1 MRKGRRGFSLV
12 EVVCA
17 MTVVTII
24 SAVTIGLISSSN
36 RVMSNS
42 KLAVGAANEARS
54 IIDCYTAAV
63 IQARM
68 VYIDDNNTTETV
80 EGTEFKK
87 FFEYIEKFHNGIR
100 EVRPDQSNYDVQ
112 AHTYT
117 FYYNGKYELV
127 NQSDAIII
135 MKLTFPTD
143 DNGKTTQPKV
153 TVSRYNSKTNKPEK
167 TLFSN

>member
-42 KLAVGAANEARS
+42 KLAVGAANEARN

-63 IQARM
+63 IQAQAQGSS
-68 VYIDDNNTTETV
+68 TETAFEAFV
-80 EGTEFKK
+80 RRLYGTAA
-87 FFEYIEKFHNGIR
+87 EYE
-100 EVRPDQSNYDVQ
+100 
-112 AHTYT
+112 HTSGCSDPYK

-135 MKLTFPTD
+135 MELTFPTD

>member
-42 KLAVGAANEARS
+42 KLAVGAANEARN

-68 VYIDDNNTTETV
+68 DDNNITETV
-80 EGTEFKK
+80 EGTESKK
-87 FFEYIEKFHNGIR
+87 FFAYIEKFHNGIR
-100 EVRPDQSNYDVQ
+100 EVRPDQSNYDVR
-112 AHTYT
+112 ADTYT

-135 MKLTFPTD
+135 MELTFPTD

>member
-42 KLAVGAANEARS
+42 KLAVGAANEARN

-63 IQARM
+63 IQAQGDSPNDNFKI
-68 VYIDDNNTTETV
+68 YISKLYGITA
-80 EGTEFKK
+80 
-87 FFEYIEKFHNGIR
+87 EYDYT
-100 EVRPDQSNYDVQ
+100 PSSD
-112 AHTYT
+112 TYT

-135 MKLTFPTD
+135 MKLTFPTY

>member
-42 KLAVGAANEARS
+42 RLAVGAANEARN
-54 IIDCYTAAV
+54 IMDCYTAAV
-63 IQARM
+63 IQAQAQ
-68 VYIDDNNTTETV
+68 VQGGSTSTEDNFGAYISELYRTAAEA
-80 EGTEFKK
+80 EGAYSYDPEKK
-87 FFEYIEKFHNGIR
+87 
-100 EVRPDQSNYDVQ
+100 
-112 AHTYT
+112 AYT
-117 FYYNGKYELV
+117 FYYNGEYELV
-127 NQSDAIII
+127 AKSDAIVI

-143 DNGKTTQPKV
+143 DEGNTTSPKI
-153 TVSRYNSKTNKPEK
+153 TVSRCNSKTKEPEK

>member
-42 KLAVGAANEARS
+42 KLAVGAANEARN

-80 EGTEFKK
+80 EGTEFIEYIKK
-87 FFEYIEKFHNGIR
+87 FHHG
-100 EVRPDQSNYDVQ
+100 EVIPDRATAYQN
-112 AHTYT
+112 HTYT

-135 MKLTFPTD
+135 MELTFPTD

>member
-42 KLAVGAANEARS
+42 KLAVGAANEARN

-63 IQARM
+63 IQAQAQAQGDSPNDNFEI
-68 VYIDDNNTTETV
+68 YIFKLYGTTTGYAYSYDDE
-80 EGTEFKK
+80 KK
-87 FFEYIEKFHNGIR
+87 S
-100 EVRPDQSNYDVQ
+100 D
-112 AHTYT
+112 TYT

-135 MKLTFPTD
+135 MELTFPTY

>member
-42 KLAVGAANEARS
+42 KLAVGAANEARN

-63 IQARM
+63 IQAQAKGSS
-68 VYIDDNNTTETV
+68 TETAFV
-80 EGTEFKK
+80 EAFGRLYGTTTGYELPSGGSDPYK
-87 FFEYIEKFHNGIR
+87 
-100 EVRPDQSNYDVQ
+100 
-112 AHTYT
+112 

-135 MKLTFPTD
+135 MELTFPTD
-143 DNGKTTQPKV
+143 DNGKKTQPKV

>member
-42 KLAVGAANEARS
+42 KLAVGAANEARN

-63 IQARM
+63 IQAGM

-80 EGTEFKK
+80 EGTEFI
-87 FFEYIEKFHNGIR
+87 EYIKKFHNGIR

-135 MKLTFPTD
+135 MKLTFPTY

>member
-42 KLAVGAANEARS
+42 KLAVGAANEARN

-63 IQARM
+63 IQAQGDSPNDNFEI
-68 VYIDDNNTTETV
+68 YISKLYVTTMGYEHTP
-80 EGTEFKK
+80 GS
-87 FFEYIEKFHNGIR
+87 
-100 EVRPDQSNYDVQ
+100 D
-112 AHTYT
+112 TYT

-135 MKLTFPTD
+135 MELTFPTD
-143 DNGKTTQPKV
+143 DNVKTTQPKV

>member
-42 KLAVGAANEARS
+42 KLAVGAANEARN

-80 EGTEFKK
+80 EGK
-87 FFEYIEKFHNGIR
+87 FFEYIEKFHNGDI
-100 EVRPDQSNYDVQ
+100 PDRATAYQN
-112 AHTYT
+112 HTYT

>member
-42 KLAVGAANEARS
+42 KLAVGAANEARN

-63 IQARM
+63 IQAQVRGSS
-68 VYIDDNNTTETV
+68 TETALEAFV
-80 EGTEFKK
+80 RRLYGPTA
-87 FFEYIEKFHNGIR
+87 EYEHTLGS
-100 EVRPDQSNYDVQ
+100 D
-112 AHTYT
+112 TYT

-135 MKLTFPTD
+135 MELTFPTD

>member
-42 KLAVGAANEARS
+42 KLAVGAANEARN

-63 IQARM
+63 IQAQVRGSS
-68 VYIDDNNTTETV
+68 TETAFEAFV
-80 EGTEFKK
+80 RRLYGTTA
-87 FFEYIEKFHNGIR
+87 EYEYT
-100 EVRPDQSNYDVQ
+100 PSSD
-112 AHTYT
+112 TYT

-135 MKLTFPTD
+135 MELTFPTD
-143 DNGKTTQPKV
+143 HNGKTTQPKV

>member
-42 KLAVGAANEARS
+42 KLAVGAANEARN

-63 IQARM
+63 IQAQGDSPNDNFKI
-68 VYIDDNNTTETV
+68 YISKLYGKTAKYEPPSGGSD
-80 EGTEFKK
+80 
-87 FFEYIEKFHNGIR
+87 
-100 EVRPDQSNYDVQ
+100 P
-112 AHTYT
+112 YT

-135 MKLTFPTD
+135 MELTFPTD
-143 DNGKTTQPKV
+143 DNVKTTQPKV
-153 TVSRYNSKTNKPEK
+153 TVSRYNSRTNKPEK

>member
-42 KLAVGAANEARS
+42 KLAVGAANEARN

-80 EGTEFKK
+80 EGK
-87 FFEYIEKFHNGIR
+87 FFEYIEKFHNG
-100 EVRPDQSNYDVQ
+100 EVIPDRATAYQN
-112 AHTYT
+112 HTYT

-143 DNGKTTQPKV
+143 GNGKTTQPKV

>member
-42 KLAVGAANEARS
+42 KLAVGAANEARN

-80 EGTEFKK
+80 EGTEFNK
-87 FFEYIEKFHNGIR
+87 FFEYIEKFHNGEVIPNR
-100 EVRPDQSNYDVQ
+100 ETAHQN
-112 AHTYT
+112 HTYT

-135 MKLTFPTD
+135 MELTFPTD

>member
-68 VYIDDNNTTETV
+68 DDNNITETV
-80 EGTEFKK
+80 EGTESKK
-87 FFEYIEKFHNGIR
+87 FFEYIEKFHNG
-100 EVRPDQSNYDVQ
+100 EVIPNRATAYQN
-112 AHTYT
+112 HTYT

-135 MKLTFPTD
+135 MELTFPTD

>member
-42 KLAVGAANEARS
+42 KLAVGAANEARN

-63 IQARM
+63 IQAQVRGSS
-68 VYIDDNNTTETV
+68 TETAFEAFV
-80 EGTEFKK
+80 RRLYGTTA
-87 FFEYIEKFHNGIR
+87 EYEYT
-100 EVRPDQSNYDVQ
+100 PSSD
-112 AHTYT
+112 TYT

-135 MKLTFPTD
+135 MELTFPTD
-143 DNGKTTQPKV
+143 GNGKTTQPKV

>member
-63 IQARM
+63 IQAQVRGSS
-68 VYIDDNNTTETV
+68 TETAFEAFV
-80 EGTEFKK
+80 RRLYGTTA
-87 FFEYIEKFHNGIR
+87 EYEYT
-100 EVRPDQSNYDVQ
+100 PSAD
-112 AHTYT
+112 TYT

-135 MKLTFPTD
+135 MELTFPTD

>member
-36 RVMSNS
+36 RVMNNS
-42 KLAVGAANEARS
+42 KLAVGAANEVRN

-68 VYIDDNNTTETV
+68 DNNTTETV
-80 EGTEFKK
+80 ESVEFEK
-87 FFEYIEKFHNGIR
+87 FFEYIGKFHNG
-100 EVRPDQSNYDVQ
+100 EVIPDRATAYQN
-112 AHTYT
+112 HTYT

-127 NQSDAIII
+127 NQSDAIIR
-135 MKLTFPTD
+135 MELTFPTD
-143 DNGKTTQPKV
+143 DNEKTTQPKV
-153 TVSRYNSKTNKPEK
+153 TVSCYNSKTNKPEK

>member
-42 KLAVGAANEARS
+42 KLAVGAANEARN

-63 IQARM
+63 MQAQAQAQGDSPNDNFEI
-68 VYIDDNNTTETV
+68 YISKLYGTTTGYAYSYDDE
-80 EGTEFKK
+80 KK
-87 FFEYIEKFHNGIR
+87 
-100 EVRPDQSNYDVQ
+100 
-112 AHTYT
+112 YT

-135 MKLTFPTD
+135 MELTFPTD
-143 DNGKTTQPKV
+143 DNGKKTQPKV

>member
-42 KLAVGAANEARS
+42 KLAVGAANEARN

-68 VYIDDNNTTETV
+68 DDNNITETV
-80 EGTEFKK
+80 EGTESKK
-87 FFEYIEKFHNGIR
+87 FFEYIETFLNGIR
-100 EVRPDQSNYDVQ
+100 EVRPDQCNYDVR

-117 FYYNGKYELV
+117 VYYNGKYELV

-135 MKLTFPTD
+135 MELTFPTD

>member
-42 KLAVGAANEARS
+42 KLAVGAANEARN

-68 VYIDDNNTTETV
+68 VYIDDNNITETV

-87 FFEYIEKFHNGIR
+87 FFEYIEKFHNG
-100 EVRPDQSNYDVQ
+100 EVIPGRATAYQN
-112 AHTYT
+112 HTYT

>member
-42 KLAVGAANEARS
+42 KLAVGAANEARN

-68 VYIDDNNTTETV
+68 VYIDDNKTTETV

-87 FFEYIEKFHNGIR
+87 FFEYIKKFHNV
-100 EVRPDQSNYDVQ
+100 EVIPDRATAHQN
-112 AHTYT
+112 HTYT

>member
-42 KLAVGAANEARS
+42 KLAVGAANEARN

-68 VYIDDNNTTETV
+68 VYIDNNITETV

-87 FFEYIEKFHNGIR
+87 FFEYIEKFHNG
-100 EVRPDQSNYDVQ
+100 EVIPDRATAYQN
-112 AHTYT
+112 HTYT

-127 NQSDAIII
+127 SEEAYTVRLE
-135 MKLTFPTD
+135 LTTMD
-143 DNGKTTQPKV
+143 GEQPAVKV
-153 TVSRYNSKTNKPEK
+153 IRYDKNKKNEK

>member
-42 KLAVGAANEARS
+42 KLAVGAANEARN

-63 IQARM
+63 IQAQVRGSS
-68 VYIDDNNTTETV
+68 TETAFEAFV
-80 EGTEFKK
+80 RRLYGTTA
-87 FFEYIEKFHNGIR
+87 EYEYT
-100 EVRPDQSNYDVQ
+100 PSSD
-112 AHTYT
+112 TYT

>member
-17 MTVVTII
+17 MTVVAII

-42 KLAVGAANEARS
+42 KLAVGAANEARN

-63 IQARM
+63 IQAQVRGSS
-68 VYIDDNNTTETV
+68 TETAFEAFV
-80 EGTEFKK
+80 RRLYGTTA
-87 FFEYIEKFHNGIR
+87 EYEYT
-100 EVRPDQSNYDVQ
+100 PSSD
-112 AHTYT
+112 TYT

-135 MKLTFPTD
+135 MELTFPTD

>member
-42 KLAVGAANEARS
+42 KLAVGAANEARN

-63 IQARM
+63 IQAQGDSPNYNFKI
-68 VYIDDNNTTETV
+68 YISKLYGPTA
-80 EGTEFKK
+80 
-87 FFEYIEKFHNGIR
+87 EYEPPSGGS
-100 EVRPDQSNYDVQ
+100 D
-112 AHTYT
+112 TYT

-143 DNGKTTQPKV
+143 GNGKTTQPKV

>member
-42 KLAVGAANEARS
+42 KLAVGAANEARN

-63 IQARM
+63 IQAQAQGSS
-68 VYIDDNNTTETV
+68 TETAFDYFV
-80 EGTEFKK
+80 KILYGITA
-87 FFEYIEKFHNGIR
+87 EYEPPSGGSDPYK
-100 EVRPDQSNYDVQ
+100 
-112 AHTYT
+112 

-135 MKLTFPTD
+135 MELTFPTD

>member
-42 KLAVGAANEARS
+42 KLAVGAANEARN

-63 IQARM
+63 IQAQAQAQGDSPNDNFEI
-68 VYIDDNNTTETV
+68 YISKLYGTTTGYAYSYDDE
-80 EGTEFKK
+80 KK
-87 FFEYIEKFHNGIR
+87 
-100 EVRPDQSNYDVQ
+100 
-112 AHTYT
+112 YT

-135 MKLTFPTD
+135 MELTFPTD
-143 DNGKTTQPKV
+143 DNEKTTQPKV
-153 TVSRYNSKTNKPEK
+153 TVSRYNSKTKEPEK

>member
-42 KLAVGAANEARS
+42 KLAVGAANEARN

-80 EGTEFKK
+80 EGK
-87 FFEYIEKFHNGIR
+87 FFEYIEKFHNG
-100 EVRPDQSNYDVQ
+100 EVIPNRATAYQN
-112 AHTYT
+112 HTYT

-135 MKLTFPTD
+135 MELTFPTD

>member
-42 KLAVGAANEARS
+42 KLAVGAANEARN

-63 IQARM
+63 IQAQGDSPNDNFEI
-68 VYIDDNNTTETV
+68 YISKLYGTTMGYAHPYDDE
-80 EGTEFKK
+80 KK
-87 FFEYIEKFHNGIR
+87 S
-100 EVRPDQSNYDVQ
+100 D
-112 AHTYT
+112 TYT

-135 MKLTFPTD
+135 MELTFPTD
-143 DNGKTTQPKV
+143 DNGKTIQPKV

>member
-42 KLAVGAANEARS
+42 KLAVGAANEARN

-68 VYIDDNNTTETV
+68 VYIDITETV

-100 EVRPDQSNYDVQ
+100 EVRPDQSNDVR

-135 MKLTFPTD
+135 MELTFPTD

>member
-42 KLAVGAANEARS
+42 KLAVGAANEARN

-80 EGTEFKK
+80 EGK
-87 FFEYIEKFHNGIR
+87 FFEYIENFHNG
-100 EVRPDQSNYDVQ
+100 EVIPDRATAYQN
-112 AHTYT
+112 HTYT

-135 MKLTFPTD
+135 MELTFPTD

>member
-42 KLAVGAANEARS
+42 KLAVGAANEARN

-63 IQARM
+63 IQAQAQGSS
-68 VYIDDNNTTETV
+68 TETAFEAFV
-80 EGTEFKK
+80 RRLYGTTTGYEPPSGGSDPYK
-87 FFEYIEKFHNGIR
+87 
-100 EVRPDQSNYDVQ
+100 
-112 AHTYT
+112 

-135 MKLTFPTD
+135 MELTFPTD
-143 DNGKTTQPKV
+143 DNGKKTQPKV

>member
-42 KLAVGAANEARS
+42 KLAVGAANEARN

-63 IQARM
+63 IQARTD
-68 VYIDDNNTTETV
+68 YIDGNDITETV
-80 EGTEFKK
+80 EGVEFEK
-87 FFEYIEKFHNGIR
+87 FFEYIEKFHNGIG

-135 MKLTFPTD
+135 MELTFPTD

-153 TVSRYNSKTNKPEK
+153 TVSRYNSKTKEPEK

>member
-42 KLAVGAANEARS
+42 KLAVGAANEARN

-68 VYIDDNNTTETV
+68 VYINNTTETV
-80 EGTEFKK
+80 EGTEFEK
-87 FFEYIEKFHNGIR
+87 FFEYIKKFHNG
-100 EVRPDQSNYDVQ
+100 EVIPDRATAYQN
-112 AHTYT
+112 HTYT

-135 MKLTFPTD
+135 MELTFPTYG
-143 DNGKTTQPKV
+143 NGKTTQPKV

>member
-42 KLAVGAANEARS
+42 KLAVGAANEARN

-68 VYIDDNNTTETV
+68 VYIDDNNITETV

-87 FFEYIEKFHNGIR
+87 FFEYPF
-100 EVRPDQSNYDVQ
+100 
-112 AHTYT
+112 
-117 FYYNGKYELV
+117 
-127 NQSDAIII
+127 
-135 MKLTFPTD
+135 
-143 DNGKTTQPKV
+143 
-153 TVSRYNSKTNKPEK
+153 SR
-167 TLFSN
+167 

>member
-68 VYIDDNNTTETV
+68 DDNNITETV
-80 EGTEFKK
+80 EDTESKK
-87 FFEYIEKFHNGIR
+87 FFEYIEKFHNG
-100 EVRPDQSNYDVQ
+100 EVIPNRATAYQN
-112 AHTYT
+112 HTYT

>member
-42 KLAVGAANEARS
+42 KLAVGAANEARN

-80 EGTEFKK
+80 EGK
-87 FFEYIEKFHNGIR
+87 FFEYIEKFHNG
-100 EVRPDQSNYDVQ
+100 EVIPDRATAYQN
-112 AHTYT
+112 HTYT

-135 MKLTFPTD
+135 MELTFPTD
-143 DNGKTTQPKV
+143 DNGKTIQPKV

>member
-42 KLAVGAANEARS
+42 RLAVGAANEARN

-63 IQARM
+63 IQAQAQ
-68 VYIDDNNTTETV
+68 DSTTEDNFK
-80 EGTEFKK
+80 EYISKLYGTEA
-87 FFEYIEKFHNGIR
+87 EYEH
-100 EVRPDQSNYDVQ
+100 PSDSD
-112 AHTYT
+112 TYT

-127 NQSDAIII
+127 AKSDAIVI
-135 MKLTFPTD
+135 MELTFPTD
-143 DNGKTTQPKV
+143 GEEDTTQPKI
-153 TVSRYNSKTNKPEK
+153 TVSRCNSKTKEPEK